1 MGSSQGAP
9 QSAPQGAVARRLST
23 DGKHAQVI
31 HSAHERSAAFGLN
44 PNAAPD
50 LNRLSAAQLQE
61 LKARHAR
68 LVAHAQPVMEMVLEQ
83 LAHTQS
89 VVVLSDASG
98 VILHVAGDGSA
109 LERAQR
115 VSLEPGAH
123 WAEASMGTNA
133 IGTALMT
140 ERPTLVHGQEHFLR
154 AMQFLTCAAAPIVDH
169 KGALLGVIDVSGDR
183 RSYHPHTLALAS
195 MAARLIESQWFA
207 DRFRHSP
214 RLHFHPQAASL
225 GTLSEAV
232 LALDADGHAIGANR
246 RALELLGEQ
255 VGPLRRQGL
264 AALFGVSLAQL
275 QEHALTH
282 ADQSQLLHLQGAETP
297 LPVHARLSLAAS
309 SPVRPSA
316 TLRPF
321 QDFADSSDEAQGLD
335 QGLGQSLDDA
345 AQFTFPAT
353 LPGANNLH
361 LTADR
366 ATTLREAELRAIQAA
381 VQSCAGNLSM
391 AARQLGI
398 GRSTL
403 YRKIKDAG
411 APGG

>member
-9 QSAPQGAVARRLST
+9 QSAPQGAVARRLSS

-31 HSAHERSAAFGLN
+31 SSAHERSTAFGLN
-44 PNAAPD
+44 PNAPPD
-50 LNRLSAAQLQE
+50 TSRVSAAQLQE
-61 LKARHAR
+61 LKQRNAR
-68 LVAHAQPVMEMVLEQ
+68 LVAQAQPVMDMVLEQ
-83 LAHTQS
+83 LAHSQS

-98 VILHVAGDGSA
+98 VLLHVAGDGHA

-115 VSLEPGAH
+115 VAMEPGSH
-123 WAEASMGTNA
+123 WAEASKGTNA

-154 AMQFLTCAAAPIVDH
+154 AMQFLTCAAAPICDH

-207 DRFRHSP
+207 DRFRHNP

-232 LALDADGHAIGANR
+232 LALDAEGHAIGANR

-255 VGPLRRQGL
+255 IGPLRRQGL
-264 AALFGVSLAQL
+264 AALFGVGFSQL
-275 QEHALTH
+275 QDHALAH
-282 ADQSQLLHLQGAETP
+282 PDQPQLLHLQGAEAP
-297 LPVHARLSLAAS
+297 LPVHARLSMVLS
-309 SPVRPSA
+309 TLQSA
-316 TLRPF
+316 IAPF
-321 QDFADSSDEAQGLD
+321 HHDFADSIDEPQGLSPGLD
-335 QGLGQSLDDA
+335 QGLDDV

-353 LPGANNLH
+353 LPGSGGMHMA
-361 LTADR
+361 ADR
-366 ATTLREAELRAIQAA
+366 TPTLREAELRAIQAA

-411 APGG
+411 APMG

>member
-9 QSAPQGAVARRLST
+9 PSVPQGGAARRLIA

-31 HSAHERSAAFGLN
+31 SSAHERSAAFGLN
-44 PNAAPD
+44 PNAPPD
-50 LNRLSAAQLQE
+50 LSRLSAAQLQE
-61 LKARHAR
+61 LKTRHAR
-68 LVAHAQPVMEMVLEQ
+68 LVAQAQPVMDMVLEQ

-98 VILHVAGDGSA
+98 VILHVAGEGNA

-154 AMQFLTCAAAPIVDH
+154 AMQFLTCAAAPICDH

-214 RLHFHPQAASL
+214 RLHFHPQAANL

-232 LALDADGHAIGANR
+232 LALDSEGHAIGANR

-255 VGPLRRQGL
+255 IGPLRRQGL
-264 AALFGVSLAQL
+264 AALFGLGLAQMH
-275 QEHALTH
+275 EHALEQP
-282 ADQSQLLHLQGAETP
+282 DQALLLQLHGSDGPQA
-297 LPVHARLSLAAS
+297 VFARLSLA
-309 SPVRPSA
+309 PSA
-316 TLRPF
+316 EQPSSAPMPF
-321 QDFADSSDEAQGLD
+321 HDFADSSDEPQGLD
-335 QGLGQSLDDA
+335 DS
-345 AQFTFPAT
+345 AQFSFPAT
-353 LPGANNLH
+353 LPGASSLH
-361 LTADR
+361 NASDR